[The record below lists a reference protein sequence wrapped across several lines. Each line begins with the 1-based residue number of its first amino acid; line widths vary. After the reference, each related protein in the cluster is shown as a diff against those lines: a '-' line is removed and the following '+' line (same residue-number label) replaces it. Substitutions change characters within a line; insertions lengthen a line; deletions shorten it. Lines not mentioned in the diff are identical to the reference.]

1 MQAITVEHFG
11 DANTLKLNEIPKPLP
26 KIGEVLIKVEAA
38 GINPLDVQTR
48 RGDYSDYVSQPLQL
62 GVEVSGTVEALG
74 EGVDSISIGDE
85 VYYSTRV
92 LENEGGYAEYHT
104 ERAELIAKKPD
115 SLSFAEAAAM
125 PIAASTA
132 WACLIERGRI
142 KAGDQVLILGGSGG
156 VGLYAIQI
164 AHLSGAKITVTCREE
179 TNELVR
185 EYGADSTVDYRN
197 ADAWDELKQKQS
209 DGFDAILD
217 LVGGDSI
224 EKSLSLLASGGRVVS
239 IVDQPISQ
247 NLYSGWD
254 VNAELHLVF
263 LTPSADRLNRLTSLV
278 DRGLLKPQLERILP
292 LKDAAQAHELIES
305 GRRSGKIVL
314 SLSQM

>member
-1 MQAITVEHFG
+1 VQAITVEQFG
-11 DANTLKLNEIPKPLP
+11 DANTLKLREIPKPLP
-26 KIGEVLIKVEAA
+26 KIGEVLVKVEAA

-74 EGVDSISIGDE
+74 DGVDGISVGDE

-104 ERAELIAKKPD
+104 ERAELIAKKPN

-132 WACLIERGRI
+132 WECLIERGRL
-142 KAGDQVLILGGSGG
+142 KAGEQVLILGGSGG

-164 AHLSGAKITVTCREE
+164 AHLSGAQISVTCREE
-179 TNELVR
+179 ANELVR
-185 EYGADSTVDYRN
+185 EYGADFTIDYRN
-197 ADAWDELKQKQS
+197 SDAWDELKEKQAG
-209 DGFDAILD
+209 GFDVILD

-239 IVDQPISQ
+239 IVDQSISQ

-254 VNAELHLVF
+254 VNAEIHFVF

-278 DRGLLKPQLERILP
+278 DRGLLKPQLERTLP

-305 GRRSGKIVL
+305 GGRSGKIVL
-314 SLSQM
+314 TLS